1 MDVIKTILGKMD
13 VSELIAKRK
22 AAKKPSLLSE
32 VINKPEKFKLEA
44 FIEGEEIIVKIM
56 RRES

>member
-1 MDVIKTILGKMD
+1 MDVIKTILGRMD
-13 VSELIAKRK
+13 ISELIAKRREK
-22 AAKKPSLLSE
+22 RKPSILSE